1 MTPPNR
7 TLPELHDRIVY
18 LWENKQYGNYSLG
31 TPQNHILKINA
42 DDTLDLTH
50 DNAVFEAKFNPLNST
65 ESLRNFLS
73 TYLSVYVF
81 NPQDRLLQELSQ
93 NNININ

>member
-31 TPQNHILKINA
+31 TPQNHLLKINA
-42 DDTLDLTH
+42 DNTFTLTH
-50 DNAVFEAKFNPLNST
+50 DNAFSETNFNPSNSVESVRKFLNS
-65 ESLRNFLS
+65 
-73 TYLSVYVF
+73 YLSVYVF
-81 NPQDRLLQELSQ
+81 NPQDRLLQEFSQ
-93 NNININ
+93 NNNNIN